1 MRIDRVF
8 RRFAFVA
15 AVVLAVV
22 GLAWGQATEN
32 AQTTEGAQTAR
43 IALVAAIEGAIG
55 PGATRHVRNVIE
67 EAEARDA
74 EVLVLRI
81 DTPGGL
87 VDSTREIIAAILDS
101 TVPVIGYVAPS
112 GAHAASAGTYIIYA
126 THVAAMAPG
135 TNIGAATPV
144 QMGGLPG
151 RQPPGEDERGGE
163 RKNGAEEAE
172 GGDGE
177 PKTER
182 QRSPEDTMTAK
193 AVNDAV
199 AFIRSLAEI
208 HGRNADWAE
217 RAVRE
222 AVSVSSREALEL
234 GVVEI
239 VANDV
244 GALLEQADGRE
255 VSGGKVER
263 ALATKGLSVEHL
275 EPDFMTRA
283 LSILS
288 NPNVAFLL
296 LMIGVYGLIFEF
308 TQPGSVGPGVVGVIC
323 LVLALYALNQLPLDY
338 AGLALVIAGIVFM
351 IAEAFTPTFGILG
364 IGGLA
369 AFMIG
374 ASMLIDTD
382 VPAYQISWWVIGGTA
397 AASGGILILLVG
409 YLWRVYR
416 RPAMGGSSASR
427 MVGTRAEVL
436 DWSGDH
442 GHVWAESERWTARG
456 VSDLKQGE
464 EVRVRSIDGLTLVI
478 DRVADSAASVASD
491 PRRPAE
497 GG

>member
-1 MRIDRVF
+1 
-8 RRFAFVA
+8 
-15 AVVLAVV
+15 
-22 GLAWGQATEN
+22 
-32 AQTTEGAQTAR
+32 
-43 IALVAAIEGAIG
+43 
-55 PGATRHVRNVIE
+55 
-67 EAEARDA
+67 
-74 EVLVLRI
+74 
-81 DTPGGL
+81 
-87 VDSTREIIAAILDS
+87 
-101 TVPVIGYVAPS
+101 
-112 GAHAASAGTYIIYA
+112 
-126 THVAAMAPG
+126 
-135 TNIGAATPV
+135 
-144 QMGGLPG
+144 
-151 RQPPGEDERGGE
+151 
-163 RKNGAEEAE
+163 
-172 GGDGE
+172 
-177 PKTER
+177 
-182 QRSPEDTMTAK
+182 MTAK